1 MKILFFCKFPPPFTG
16 QTIGTKVI
24 YKMFNQKN
32 VEKINTSQGKIS
44 PNNFG
49 IKYCKY
55 IVTFSCRMVESMFA
69 LRERVSDRGIDT
81 LYIVASPSGL
91 GLLRNMAALLVA
103 RPHVDKIVAHV
114 RNGNYHEIFEDSL
127 LQGLAVSL
135 MKRVDKF
142 IFLSEELDD
151 RAAPYIPSPQRAVVR
166 NSIDQAVRCSHDEV
180 VSKTDERANRESF
193 RVLFLS
199 NMIRSKGCMDLVRA
213 LLRLRDCTD
222 RISLKADFI
231 GDWPNE
237 KLHEEFAQFV
247 DAHGLGKNIRVHGR
261 VTDRE
266 TIRQAYLN
274 ADVFVLPTY
283 YPNEAQPRSII
294 EAMNAGTPIVATP
307 HASIPEYVIDDHNG
321 YLVSKK
327 APSDIAGAIRQLT
340 DRSDWKE
347 KAYAARETYEEMFSP
362 SAVRES
368 LLSLFEDTAQC

>member
-1 MKILFFCKFPPPFTG
+1 MFESERVKKID
-16 QTIGTKVI
+16 
-24 YKMFNQKN
+24 
-32 VEKINTSQGKIS
+32 TSYGKIR
-44 PNNFG
+44 PKKVG
-49 IKYCKY
+49 VEYGKY
-55 IVTFSCRMVESMFA
+55 ILGFSFRTIKNIISLHEYV
-69 LRERVSDRGIDT
+69 LRKDVDT
-81 LYIVASPSGL
+81 LYIVASPSRL
-91 GLLRNMAALLVA
+91 GILRNMAALIVA

-114 RNGNYHEIFEDSL
+114 RNGNYHKIFGDALVQNLAASL
-127 LQGLAVSL
+127 L
-135 MKRVDKF
+135 KRVDKF
-142 IFLSEELDD
+142 IFLSEELDH
-151 RAAPYIPSPQRAVVR
+151 RAAPYIPSRQRAVVR
-166 NSIDQAVRCSHDEV
+166 NSIDEAVRCSHNEV
-180 VSKTDERANRESF
+180 VSRISERANRESF

-222 RISLKADFI
+222 GISLKANFI
-231 GDWPNE
+231 GDWPDE
-237 KLHEEFAQFV
+237 QLREEFAHFV
-247 DAHGLGKNIRVHGR
+247 DAQNLGEIVQMHGR

-266 TIRQAYLN
+266 TIRQAYLD

-294 EAMNAGTPIVATP
+294 EAMNAGTPIIATP

-321 YLVSKK
+321 YLISKK

-368 LLSLFEDTAQC
+368 LLSLFGDTAQC